1 MRNLGQPFAMTA
13 AVASAAVVLVGC
25 SPSAQD
31 SDNPI
36 RTQEA
41 PVTESNGSTSD
52 SQAPESSQSPDA
64 PGTDAAAQFVGTWVD
79 PDGLGYLTFNEDGS
93 VRGSDACN
101 GIGSTYSVNGGATTV
116 EPFATTMMACSE
128 GWSQWLLQVTT
139 VEVSDNGSE
148 MVVYGRDGSEAGTL
162 VPGEEPQGNGR

>member
-1 MRNLGQPFAMTA
+1 MGNHRTSVATA
-13 AVASAAVVLVGC
+13 VTAFSAAAVLVGC

-36 RTQEA
+36 YTQEA
-41 PVTESNGSTSD
+41 PVTASEGPSNGSE
-52 SQAPESSQSPDA
+52 APDA
-64 PGTDAAAQFVGTWVD
+64 DAAAPFIGTWVD
-79 PDGLGYLTFNEDGS
+79 PDGLGYLTFTEDGS

-101 GIGSTYSVNGGATTV
+101 GIGSTFSVEDGTATV

-139 VEVSDNGSE
+139 VEVSDTGTE
-148 MVVYGRDGSEAGTL
+148 MVVSGRDGSEAGVL
-162 VPGEEPQGNGR
+162 VPGEEPQDATR